1 MGLYAPSYRLTV
13 GAFLLTSGAIYAK
26 LLAKGW
32 GSKYQ
37 AAAKRMGLYAPSY
50 KLTEG
55 AVCAK
60 LQANEKE
67 LYAQNYRRTDGAICA
82 KLPANGRGCKRQ
94 ATG

>member
-26 LLAKGW
+26 LLANGW

-37 AAAKRMGLYAPSY
+37 AAAKRMGLHAPSY
-50 KLTEG
+50 WLTEG

-60 LQANEKE
+60 LQAKEKE
-67 LYAQNYRRTDGAICA
+67 LYALSCWRTDGAICA
-82 KLPANGRGCKRQ
+82 KLLANGRG
-94 ATG
+94 